1 MANNQQLQGK
11 VIAVTGA
18 ASGIGLAFAQL
29 AAARG
34 ARLSLA
40 DVSQAGLDKVLAELQ
55 AVAGEDNVLAQAV
68 DVRKMDQVQAWTDA
82 TMAKFG
88 RLDGAAN
95 MAGVIPKDIG
105 VHTLAEQDLEQWD
118 FVLGVNATGLMHCLK
133 AQTGVLADNGSI
145 VNASSIAGVTGRA
158 KNAAYSASKHAVVG
172 LTRSACKEFGY
183 RGIRV
188 NCICPGPIDTPMN
201 RNARDIVTSSGS
213 NTTTGQT
220 VLSSTQEN
228 ALGRAGRPEE
238 VAYLIAYLLSDEST
252 YVSGTAIC
260 VDGGWI
266 C

>member
-1 MANNQQLQGK
+1 MSPQQLQDK

-18 ASGIGLAFAQL
+18 ASGIGYAFAQL

-34 ARLSLA
+34 AKLSLA
-40 DVSQAGLDKVLAELQ
+40 DVSQAGLDKVAEELR
-55 AVAGEDNVLAQAV
+55 ATAGADNVLTQVV
-68 DVRKMDQVQAWTDA
+68 DVRKYDQVQSWIDA
-82 TMAKFG
+82 TLKQFG
-88 RLDGAAN
+88 KLDGAAN

-105 VHTLAEQDLEQWD
+105 INTLADQDLEQWD
-118 FVLGVNATGLMHCLK
+118 FVLGVNTTGLMHCLK
-133 AQTGVLADNGSI
+133 AQTKVLADGGSI

-183 RGIRV
+183 RGVRV

-201 RNARDIVTSSGS
+201 HKAREIVTASGS
-213 NTTTGQT
+213 TTKTGQS

-238 VAYLIAYLLSDEST
+238 VAHLIAYLLSDEST
-252 YVSGTAIC
+252 YVTGTAIC

>member
-1 MANNQQLQGK
+1 MNQQLQDK

-40 DVSQAGLDKVLAELQ
+40 DLSKDGLEQVAAELTR
-55 AVAGEDNVLAQAV
+55 VAGADCVFVYTV
-68 DVRKMDQVQAWTDA
+68 DVCKMDDVQAWIDA
-82 TMAKFG
+82 TIARYG

-95 MAGVIPKDIG
+95 MVGVIPKDIG
-105 VHTLAEQDLEQWD
+105 MHTLADQDLEQWA
-118 FVLGVNATGLMHCLK
+118 FVMGVNATGLMHCLK
-133 AQTGVLADNGSI
+133 AQTGVIADSGSI
-145 VNASSIAGVTGRA
+145 VNASSIAGVSGRA
-158 KNAAYSASKHAVVG
+158 KNAAYAASKHAVVG
-172 LTRSACKEFGY
+172 LTRSACKEFGF
-183 RGIRV
+183 RGVRV
-188 NCICPGPIDTPMN
+188 NCVCPGPIDTPMN
-201 RNARDIVTSSGS
+201 RTARAIVAGSGS
-213 NTTTGQT
+213 TTANGQT

-228 ALGRAGRPEE
+228 ALRRAGRPEE
-238 VAYLIAYLLSDEST
+238 VAHLIAYLLSDEST

>member
-1 MANNQQLQGK
+1 MHQQLQDK

-40 DVSQAGLDKVLAELQ
+40 DLSKDGLERVAAELIK
-55 AVAGEDNVLAQAV
+55 ATGAENIFVYVV
-68 DVRKMDQVQAWTDA
+68 DVCKMDDVQAWIDA
-82 TMAKFG
+82 TISRYG

-95 MAGVIPKDIG
+95 MAGVISKDIG
-105 VHTLAEQDLEQWD
+105 INTLADQDLEQWA
-118 FVLGVNATGLMHCLK
+118 FVMGVNATGLMHCLK
-133 AQTGVLADNGSI
+133 AQTGVIADNGSI
-145 VNASSIAGVTGRA
+145 VNASSIAGVSGRA

-172 LTRSACKEFGY
+172 LTRSACKEFGF
-183 RGIRV
+183 RGVRI
-188 NCICPGPIDTPMN
+188 NCICPGPIDTPMT
-201 RNARDIVTSSGS
+201 RTAREIVTGSGS
-213 NTTTGQT
+213 TTANGQT
-220 VLSSTQEN
+220 VLSSTEEN
-228 ALGRAGRPEE
+228 ALRRAGRPEE
-238 VAYLIAYLLSDEST
+238 VAHLIAYLLSDEST